1 MLYDACYAVDAVV
14 QYGEPFQRCESVLE
28 TDEGRPCYILLS
40 LPCAVPSLPSGGVSI
55 SNFSDFIHK
64 ILYSTQQ
71 PSAGSLEFAVVL
83 TRHVSN
89 I

>member
-40 LPCAVPSLPSGGVSI
+40 LPCQLCQVEGVST
-55 SNFSDFIHK
+55 FSAFIHK
-64 ILYSTQQ
+64 ILYNTQQ
-71 PSAGSLEFAVVL
+71 P
-83 TRHVSN
+83 
-89 I
+89 

>member
-40 LPCAVPSLPSGGVSI
+40 LPCAVPTLPSGGGL
-55 SNFSDFIHK
+55 H
-64 ILYSTQQ
+64 LY
-71 PSAGSLEFAVVL
+71 F
-83 TRHVSN
+83 
-89 I
+89 